1 MDYLLGGP
9 CLWGLLGNQS
19 CLISLFVVYL
29 SHTMLCHMQRGCS
42 TINKKNH
49 FCRNVPVCLESVPLF
64 PVLMTQEFDC
74 EFGLMMVISSVIT
87 SSWSFGLY
95 MVCVCLC
102 EHVIEAEMKRKSHWW
117 RPRPEGLPRQLD
129 WWEQMATQLSVSVCV
144 RKQQRNSAHKSE
156 RGIVCT
162 CNTSY
167 IQWPMCTYMFH
178 MYKET
183 RKHLRTI

>member
-29 SHTMLCHMQRGCS
+29 SHTMLCHMQWGCS

-64 PVLMTQEFDC
+64 PVLMTQEFDY

-156 RGIVCT
+156 RGTVCT